1 MFPAYSSVVNHTQ
14 VPAITLGPRWA
25 IFCREWIVRRL
36 LPTIR
41 VRRLYIKISS
51 FSVSRDPVT
60 ATDHRIL
67 FSISSWPFVHWPCSG
82 GGNQEPGWVMVTSVT
97 RLPCVSP
104 PIYPGH
110 ISDSHSR
117 HDLFWSTRFCIS
129 WTPWIHAVHC
139 GPRLNV
145 SWDFYGHRAKVPR
158 LHIVN
163 DNLKG
168 IRNSARENIFSL
180 TKHLSDSRRAI
191 SSLTPLSEIACE
203 AYL

>member
-1 MFPAYSSVVNHTQ
+1 M
-14 VPAITLGPRWA
+14 
-25 IFCREWIVRRL
+25 
-36 LPTIR
+36 
-41 VRRLYIKISS
+41 
-51 FSVSRDPVT
+51 SRDPVT

-67 FSISSWPFVHWPCSG
+67 FSISSSWPFVHWPCPG
-82 GGNQEPGWVMVTSVT
+82 GGNQEPGWVTVT
-97 RLPCVSP
+97 RVTGLPCVSP

-110 ISDSHSR
+110 IWDSHSR

-129 WTPWIHAVHC
+129 WTPWVHAVHC

-145 SWDFYGHRAKVPR
+145 SWDLYGHRAKVPR

-180 TKHLSDSRRAI
+180 TKHFTFVTQGERFL
-191 SSLTPLSEIACE
+191 PLSHSLRLHVKLICNTAHIWGRLENWE
-203 AYL
+203 LRGERESH